1 MNPLLRPCSRVMSS
15 CCLER
20 PALRVPAEPP
30 RLAKI
35 IRVIPRASAGIRVHA
50 FSGRSV
56 VVTAAAAEDQ
66 TAVAAV
72 PIAVAAPPVVHD
84 SNAVV
89 PAVRGITAAI
99 KGAIPARRAA
109 RSLFLKC

>member
-1 MNPLLRPCSRVMSS
+1 VDPL
-15 CCLER
+15 
-20 PALRVPAEPP
+20 

-35 IRVIPRASAGIRVHA
+35 FHAIPRASAGIRVHA
-50 FSGRSV
+50 FSGPSA
-56 VVTAAAAEDQ
+56 VVTEAAAEDQ
-66 TAVAAV
+66 TAAAAV

-99 KGAIPARRAA
+99 KGVIPARRAA
-109 RSLFLKC
+109 RSSFLKC